1 MNSDDRLSAMLDV
14 TAGFEDSRLIAAVKD
29 FMTLLDSGEAPSLD
43 EFLSKHAA
51 IATEL
56 RPALEGLALVHVM
69 PDRRQETGDMNTV
82 DREFTGKPIGDF
94 QIVREIGR
102 GGMGVVY
109 EAIQLSLGRRVAL
122 KILPFASGLDAVRL
136 QRFRNEAHAAAQLHH
151 TNIVPVHAVGSARG
165 VQYYA
170 MQLIEGNTLA
180 ELIDNMRQANSKSI
194 TPVLLPPSGAQARST
209 SATSNSI
216 PPSGTA
222 DRAPRLS
229 GSTVLSNASNRSRYY
244 ESVARM
250 VHQATLALD
259 HAHQYGVIHR
269 DIKPANLLL
278 DQAGKVWVTDF
289 GLAQIQQT
297 DLQLTRS
304 GDHVGTVRYMSP
316 EQAIGDRAILDHRS
330 DIYSLGVTLY
340 ELLTL
345 EPAIRG
351 QDYRA
356 MLNQVA
362 EHEPLAPKYV
372 EPSIPIELDTIVR
385 KAIAKDPA
393 QRYAT
398 AQAFGDDLQRW
409 LDNKPIAAKPPT
421 VWERMAKWR
430 KRNKAVVNVAAV
442 LLVLSTIGLLLT
454 TLLVLREQHETDV
467 ALASERQQ
475 REVAEANFQQAREA
489 VDTFSELSET
499 ELALRPEFQNLRRQI
514 LETSLEFYRE
524 FIEQRTGNTQE
535 SQDLLSASA
544 RVERIV
550 DELKLLDSLTP
561 LLLLAD
567 DAVQKDLRI
576 DSTKGD
582 ELKSMVDEFQS
593 ARQNLNGENGF
604 ALVGL
609 SAEIASNMR
618 DFVSVMSQQINVA
631 QMQRLKQIVRQ
642 QNLPNTFLTMEVSE
656 ALQLSQ
662 TQRQQISTIIQQD
675 RFDRRGPPPDG
686 KMRPPP
692 LDRGFGPGPRPGPG
706 GGPGPRMGGP
716 PSDGKGPPRW
726 FSGFFSGPP
735 GGEFPKQRDA
745 HMKTVEKIV
754 EILTPEQRTKWHEL
768 IGTPF
773 EFRGRPRPQD
783 FPFPP
788 PHR

>member
-1 MNSDDRLSAMLDV
+1 MNRDDRLSAMLDA
-14 TAGFEDSRLIAAVKD
+14 TAGFEDSRLIAAVKQY
-29 FMTLLDSGEAPSLD
+29 MALLDSGETPSLD
-43 EFLSKHAA
+43 EFLKEHAA

-69 PDRRQETGDMNTV
+69 PDRRQETADMNSA

-151 TNIVPVHAVGSARG
+151 TNIVPVHAVGSDRG

-180 ELIDNMRQANSKSI
+180 ELIDNMRQTNSKP
-194 TPVLLPPSGAQARST
+194 TAPVMLQPSGAQVRSK
-209 SATSNSI
+209 SAENQSI
-216 PPSGTA
+216 SPSGTA
-222 DRAPRLS
+222 DRTARLS
-229 GSTVLSNASNRSRYY
+229 ASTVLSNASNRSRYY
-244 ESVARM
+244 ESVVRM
-250 VHQATLALD
+250 VHQATLALE

-278 DQAGKVWVTDF
+278 DHAGKVWVTDF

-297 DLQLTRS
+297 DMQLTRS
-304 GDHVGTVRYMSP
+304 GDHVGTLRYMSP
-316 EQAIGDRAILDHRS
+316 EQATGDRAILDHRS

-345 EPAIRG
+345 EPAIVG

-362 EHEPLAPKYV
+362 EHEPLAPKYI

-442 LLVLSTIGLLLT
+442 LLVLSTFGLLLT
-454 TLLVLREQHETDV
+454 TLLVIREQRQTDV
-467 ALASERQQ
+467 ALTRERQQ

-514 LETSLEFYRE
+514 LETSLQFYRE
-524 FIEQRTGNTQE
+524 FVEQRTGNAQE

-567 DAVQKDLRI
+567 PAVQQDLRI
-576 DSTKGD
+576 DRAKGN

-593 ARQNLNGENGF
+593 ARQTLSEENGF
-604 ALVGL
+604 AMVGM
-609 SAEIASNMR
+609 SAEIESSMR
-618 DFVSVMSQQINVA
+618 EFVSVLSQQINDL
-631 QMQRLKQIVRQ
+631 QLQRLKQIVRQ
-642 QNLPNTFLTMEVSE
+642 QNLPNTFLTMEVRE
-656 ALQLSQ
+656 TLLLSQ
-662 TQRQQISTIIQQD
+662 AQRQQISKIIQQD

-686 KMRPPP
+686 KMGPPP
-692 LDRGFGPGPRPGPG
+692 RDGEFGPGPRPGPG

-716 PSDGKGPPRW
+716 PDGKGPPRW
-726 FSGFFSGPP
+726 FGGFFSGPP
-735 GGEFPKQRDA
+735 GREFANQRGGPRRG
-745 HMKTVEKIV
+745 
-754 EILTPEQRTKWHEL
+754 PELLPAEV
-768 IGTPF
+768 
-773 EFRGRPRPQD
+773 
-783 FPFPP
+783 
-788 PHR
+788 